1 MTSTLERHDR
11 IGSAYAST
19 ATTPVSVRT
28 VRKAGLGLLLGS
40 LTWAI
45 TLFAVGPVS
54 DTALG
59 MMIGDLGGL
68 AFQLS
73 LFGLLHIQRRTLA
86 TGPKRFW
93 RVAFAVERIL
103 LCIAISWTVLHAFW
117 PGLPFLPILDL
128 FWPLSMIGMFVIGAA
143 ILVKGRWRGVLR
155 IWPMIA
161 ESWAVVC
168 VPMLAIFQGAV
179 AGWLPGTHLLIG
191 YVTLGAMLLAKPELT
206 GASTQD

>member
-1 MTSTLERHDR
+1 
-11 IGSAYAST
+11 
-19 ATTPVSVRT
+19 
-28 VRKAGLGLLLGS
+28 
-40 LTWAI
+40 
-45 TLFAVGPVS
+45 
-54 DTALG
+54 
-59 MMIGDLGGL
+59 
-68 AFQLS
+68 
-73 LFGLLHIQRRTLA
+73 
-86 TGPKRFW
+86 
-93 RVAFAVERIL
+93 
-103 LCIAISWTVLHAFW
+103 
-117 PGLPFLPILDL
+117 
-128 FWPLSMIGMFVIGAA
+128 MIGMFVIGAA

>member
-1 MTSTLERHDR
+1 MTTIVDQTP
-11 IGSAYAST
+11 AATASRALPAPV
-19 ATTPVSVRT
+19 ATRT
-28 VRKAGLGLLLGS
+28 VRTAGALLMVGS
-40 LTWAI
+40 LAWAS

-59 MMIGDLGGL
+59 AMIGDLGGL

-73 LFGLLHIQRRTLA
+73 LFGLLHVQRRTLA

-93 RVAFAVERIL
+93 RVAFAVERVL
-103 LCIAISWTVLHAFW
+103 LCLAIAWSVLHAFA

-128 FWPLSMIGMFVIGAA
+128 FWPLSMLGMFIIGAA
-143 ILVKGRWRGVLR
+143 ILMKGRWRGALR
-155 IWPMIA
+155 IWPMVA

-168 VPMLAIFQGAV
+168 VPALATTGGAV

-191 YVTLGAMLLAKPELT
+191 YVTLGALLLAKPELT
-206 GASTQD
+206 GATRQE